1 MSLRYILALL
11 NTSSRL
17 RIILL
22 IVPLLDEF
30 VTTFPMVGI
39 PLVRE
44 QIGLS
49 YTQIGLIFTVGA
61 GVAMLLEPI
70 INLWSDRGTKRY
82 WILGGFLMMALG
94 FALAG
99 IAPNFIVLLLAFML
113 INPAGG
119 IAVGLSQATLID
131 CSLQDSTRTMTRWTL
146 AAGIGDLLAPAG

>member
-1 MSLRYILALL
+1 MSLRYIFALL

-30 VTTFPMVGI
+30 VTTFPGVGI
-39 PLVRE
+39 PLVTE
-44 QIGLS
+44 QLGLS

-82 WILGGFLMMALG
+82 WILVGFLMMALA
-94 FALAG
+94 FAAAD
-99 IAPNFIVLLLAFML
+99 IAPNLTVLLLPFVL
-113 INPAGG
+113 I
-119 IAVGLSQATLID
+119 
-131 CSLQDSTRTMTRWTL
+131 
-146 AAGIGDLLAPAG
+146 